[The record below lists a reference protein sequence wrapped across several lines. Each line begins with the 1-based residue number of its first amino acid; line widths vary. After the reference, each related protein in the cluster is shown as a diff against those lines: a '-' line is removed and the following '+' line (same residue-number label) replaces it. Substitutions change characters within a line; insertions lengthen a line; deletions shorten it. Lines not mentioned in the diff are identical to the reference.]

1 MAHLKPSI
9 TKAQAP
15 RRRMSD
21 QLKSRIWE
29 WAEWGSKLLITAI
42 AALLWQ
48 TYNDVQKVK
57 MQQDSYERR
66 ISVIEAKLEQSMTR
80 QEAMEMMK
88 RVEQQLQIIVLQ
100 GQLEKRK

>member
-1 MAHLKPSI
+1 
-9 TKAQAP
+9 
-15 RRRMSD
+15 MSD
-21 QLKSRIWE
+21 QLKFRIWE

-57 MQQDSYERR
+57 MQQDSNERR
-66 ISVIEAKLEQSMTR
+66 IAVIEQKLEQSMTR

-88 RVEQQLQIIVLQ
+88 RVEQQLQIIMLQ

>member
-1 MAHLKPSI
+1 
-9 TKAQAP
+9 
-15 RRRMSD
+15 MSD
-21 QLKSRIWE
+21 QLKFRLWE
-29 WAEWGSKLLITAI
+29 YAEWGSKLLITAI

-57 MQQDSYERR
+57 MQQDSNERR
-66 ISVIEAKLEQSMTR
+66 IAVIESKLENSMTR

>member
-1 MAHLKPSI
+1 
-9 TKAQAP
+9 
-15 RRRMSD
+15 MSD
-21 QLKSRIWE
+21 QLKFRLWE
-29 WAEWGSKLLITAI
+29 YAEWGSKLLITAI

-100 GQLEKRK
+100 NQLEKRK

>member
-1 MAHLKPSI
+1 
-9 TKAQAP
+9 
-15 RRRMSD
+15 MSD
-21 QLKSRIWE
+21 QLKFRIWE

-57 MQQDSYERR
+57 MQQDSNERR
-66 ISVIEAKLEQSMTR
+66 IAVIEQKLENSMTR

>member
-1 MAHLKPSI
+1 
-9 TKAQAP
+9 
-15 RRRMSD
+15 MSD
-21 QLKSRIWE
+21 QLKFRIWE

-80 QEAMEMMK
+80 HEAMEMMK

>member
-1 MAHLKPSI
+1 
-9 TKAQAP
+9 
-15 RRRMSD
+15 MSD
-21 QLKSRIWE
+21 QLKFRIWE

-57 MQQDSYERR
+57 MQQDSNERR
-66 ISVIEAKLEQSMTR
+66 IAVIEQKLEQSMTR

-100 GQLEKRK
+100 GQLEKKR

>member
-1 MAHLKPSI
+1 
-9 TKAQAP
+9 
-15 RRRMSD
+15 MSD
-21 QLKSRIWE
+21 QLKFRIWE

-57 MQQDSYERR
+57 MQQDSNERR
-66 ISVIEAKLEQSMTR
+66 IAVIESKLENSMTR

>member
-1 MAHLKPSI
+1 
-9 TKAQAP
+9 
-15 RRRMSD
+15 MSD
-21 QLKSRIWE
+21 QLKVRIWE

>member
-1 MAHLKPSI
+1 
-9 TKAQAP
+9 
-15 RRRMSD
+15 MSD

-66 ISVIEAKLEQSMTR
+66 ISVLEAKLEQSMTR

>member
-1 MAHLKPSI
+1 
-9 TKAQAP
+9 
-15 RRRMSD
+15 MSD
-21 QLKSRIWE
+21 QLKFRLWE
-29 WAEWGSKLLITAI
+29 YAEWGSKLLITAI

-57 MQQDSYERR
+57 MQQDSNERR
-66 ISVIEAKLEQSMTR
+66 IAVIEAKLENSMTR

>member
-1 MAHLKPSI
+1 
-9 TKAQAP
+9 
-15 RRRMSD
+15 MSD
-21 QLKSRIWE
+21 QIKFRIWE

>member
-1 MAHLKPSI
+1 
-9 TKAQAP
+9 
-15 RRRMSD
+15 MSD
-21 QLKSRIWE
+21 QLKFRIWE

-48 TYNDVQKVK
+48 TYNDVQKFK
-57 MQQDSYERR
+57 MQQDSNERR
-66 ISVIEAKLEQSMTR
+66 IAVIESKLENSMTR

>member
-1 MAHLKPSI
+1 
-9 TKAQAP
+9 
-15 RRRMSD
+15 MSD
-21 QLKSRIWE
+21 QLKFRIWE

-57 MQQDSYERR
+57 MQQDSNERR
-66 ISVIEAKLEQSMTR
+66 IAVIEQKLEQSMTR

>member
-1 MAHLKPSI
+1 
-9 TKAQAP
+9 
-15 RRRMSD
+15 MSD
-21 QLKSRIWE
+21 QLKFRIWE

>member
-1 MAHLKPSI
+1 
-9 TKAQAP
+9 
-15 RRRMSD
+15 MSD
-21 QLKSRIWE
+21 QLKFRIWE

-48 TYNDVQKVK
+48 IYNDVQKVK
-57 MQQDSYERR
+57 MQQDAYEHR
-66 ISVIEAKLEQSMTR
+66 ISVLEAKQENSMSR
-80 QEAMEMMK
+80 QEVMEMMK

>member
-1 MAHLKPSI
+1 MAPLKPSI

-21 QLKSRIWE
+21 QLKFRIWE

>member
-1 MAHLKPSI
+1 MG
-9 TKAQAP
+9 
-15 RRRMSD
+15 D
-21 QLKSRIWE
+21 QLKFRIWE